1 MLQFDWA
8 LITASPNCL
17 AYVVLH
23 VGTLRCGG
31 GQCIVADL
39 LSFQGQRPLVL
50 VVDDDWMNREVLEAY
65 LTDAGCDVLGAHD
78 GASALAA
85 AAATPPDLVLLDI
98 NMPGMSGYEVCMRLK
113 SHEKTQFTPVV
124 MVTALETEHDKIRAI
139 QAGADDFL
147 TKPFNSL
154 MMMTRIRSLLRIK
167 ELHDELESRN
177 DLLRRVLNR
186 YVNEDIVDV
195 ILVDPDRHLR
205 LGGETRHV
213 TVFFADIRGFTSFAE
228 HHPASDVLQV
238 LNHIF
243 NELTEVVFANHGTL
257 DKYIGDEMMAFYGAP
272 VSTGEDAYHAVKTG
286 MEMQEAF
293 KRAVEEIGLP
303 GLKALGLGIGMN
315 TGDVAVGNVGSER
328 VMSYTVI
335 GDVVNTARRIQEIA
349 GGGVVLISEATY
361 QLVKDRV
368 EADRLDALIFP
379 GKSQPIVV
387 YQVRVL
393 R

>member
-1 MLQFDWA
+1 M
-8 LITASPNCL
+8 P
-17 AYVVLH
+17 
-23 VGTLRCGG
+23 
-31 GQCIVADL
+31 DL

-65 LTDAGCDVLGAHD
+65 LTDAGCDVVGAHD

-85 AAATPPDLVLLDI
+85 AAASPPDLVLLDI

-124 MVTALETEHDKIRAI
+124 MVTALETEQDKIQAI

-205 LGGETRHV
+205 LGGDTRNV

-228 HHPASDVLQV
+228 HHPASDVLQI
-238 LNHIF
+238 LNRIF

-272 VSTGEDAYHAVKTG
+272 VSTGEDAYNAVKTG
-286 MEMQEAF
+286 VEMQAAF
-293 KRAVEEIGLP
+293 LRAVDEIGLP
-303 GLKALGLGIGMN
+303 HLRTLGLGIGMN

-361 QLVKDRV
+361 RLVRDRV
-368 EADRLDALIFP
+368 DASRLDALVFP

-387 YQVRVL
+387 YQVRAL